1 MENYSEFKCPYLG
14 KREIWQ
20 IAENFRAKFWPESKL
35 PVDIESIVEKRLKL
49 NIEPKPGLLNESD
62 IDAYLRIDLMV
73 KNS

>member
-1 MENYSEFKCPYLG
+1 MEDYSKFKCPYLG

-20 IAENFRAKFWPESKL
+20 IAENFRAKFWPENTL

-49 NIEPKPGLLNESD
+49 NIEPEPGLLNESD